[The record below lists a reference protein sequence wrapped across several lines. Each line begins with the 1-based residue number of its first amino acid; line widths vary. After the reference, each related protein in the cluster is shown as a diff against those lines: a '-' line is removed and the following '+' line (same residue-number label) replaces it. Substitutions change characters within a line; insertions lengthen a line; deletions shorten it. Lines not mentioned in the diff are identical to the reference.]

1 MLLLSLSFTWK
12 ALAPYSGTLAVLGT
26 VLYVL
31 SFSLGAGPVP
41 ALLLPEIFASRIR
54 AKAVALSLGMHW
66 VTSFVIGLYF
76 LSMSKRRGGPWR
88 KYNLLL
94 TLQLEFTGTTIEAPK
109 YNDFHFSQSTQ
120 SSVSP
125 GVCNRP
131 PKFGDGEYDSYIDS
145 DLWDLPWASL
155 TPLDGEDSQ
164 SEIVLEGAESC
175 SDKLNL
181 MKFNVD
187 AALDQLGFRGPTV
200 FIIGKL
206 KFEAE
211 NAQELSKWMSV
222 PSCLQFLLEVKPNND
237 RMGPLVV
244 AGLLSNLARSRM
256 LKVPPALRYQLM
268 EIVTALP
275 RKLVVFVTHH
285 HHDHV
290 DGLSIIQKC
299 NPDATLLAH
308 ENTMRR
314 IGKGDWS
321 LGYTS
326 ISGGEEICIGGERLK
341 TIFAP
346 GHTDGHMA
354 LLHVSSHSLVVG
366 DHCVGQGSAVLDYT
380 SGGNMKVCEFLHFF
394 LFIVKYSMKRQ
405 YVLYNI
411 SQIYAL

>member
-1 MLLLSLSFTWK
+1 MT
-12 ALAPYSGTLAVLGT
+12 AHRLAVIIKN
-26 VLYVL
+26 
-31 SFSLGAGPVP
+31 SLNDDEF
-41 ALLLPEIFASRIR
+41 LLVR
-54 AKAVALSLGMHW
+54 
-66 VTSFVIGLYF
+66 
-76 LSMSKRRGGPWR
+76 
-88 KYNLLL
+88 
-94 TLQLEFTGTTIEAPK
+94 Q
-109 YNDFHFSQSTQ
+109 
-120 SSVSP
+120 
-125 GVCNRP
+125 NRP

-187 AALDQLGFRGPTV
+187 VALDQIFSQLGFRGPTGGHWAVWKYVEEADLGPLPHLNTV

-244 AGLLSNLARSRM
+244 AGLLCNLARSRM
-256 LKVPPALRYQLM
+256 LKVPPALRYQEYPPGVTIVPMGSRTGKPFWTTNLVVVAPDIISSRCVDSSFAAYGEALIIDPGCHSKFHDELM

-341 TIFAP
+341 AIFAP
-346 GHTDGHMA
+346 
-354 LLHVSSHSLVVG
+354 VP
-366 DHCVGQGSAVLDYT
+366 
-380 SGGNMKVCEFLHFF
+380 
-394 LFIVKYSMKRQ
+394 
-405 YVLYNI
+405 
-411 SQIYAL
+411 